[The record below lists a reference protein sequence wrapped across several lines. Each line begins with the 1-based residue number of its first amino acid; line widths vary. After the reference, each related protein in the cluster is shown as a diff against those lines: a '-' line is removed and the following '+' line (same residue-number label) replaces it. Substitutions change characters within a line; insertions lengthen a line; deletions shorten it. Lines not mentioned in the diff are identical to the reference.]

1 MHSLLNEKYQLKNL
15 FLKETNYNY
24 LNVGFRLKSSRIP
37 PASSR
42 YHMDVKSKVSEDVTR
57 GGGGLT
63 LWAQQGTLCDTYI
76 SGWKRLP
83 YIIYTQRQQQKSFSF
98 VQTLTEPPNVDGG
111 RKYLYILNKKK
122 EEKVGDVY
130 KCYQCHVSV
139 NDFVLAILNF
149 PTHSPKIP
157 QLLSI
162 TNPPTL

>member
-1 MHSLLNEKYQLKNL
+1 MLDSDSNHHAFHRPAVGTTWMSNQK
-15 FLKETNYNY
+15 FLRT
-24 LNVGFRLKSSRIP
+24 LQGG
-37 PASSR
+37 
-42 YHMDVKSKVSEDVTR
+42 

-83 YIIYTQRQQQKSFSF
+83 YIIYTQRQQQKSISF

-139 NDFVLAILNF
+139 NDFVLAILLPYSYQV
-149 PTHSPKIP
+149 PTSRL
-157 QLLSI
+157 QW
-162 TNPPTL
+162 

>member
-1 MHSLLNEKYQLKNL
+1 MLDSDSNHHAFHRPAVGTTWMSNQK
-15 FLKETNYNY
+15 FLRT
-24 LNVGFRLKSSRIP
+24 LQ
-37 PASSR
+37 
-42 YHMDVKSKVSEDVTR
+42 
-57 GGGGLT
+57 GGGGGGGGWPYELSREPSVIHTFLAERDCHT
-63 LWAQQGTLCDTYI
+63 LSTHKDNNN
-76 SGWKRLP
+76 
-83 YIIYTQRQQQKSFSF
+83 KSISF

-111 RKYLYILNKKK
+111 RKYFYILNKKK

-130 KCYQCHVSV
+130 KCYQCDVSV